1 MISRRSITT
10 EEQRLD
16 GRTLAGYAA
25 VYGEDSREIVEAGAR
40 FRERIAPGAFNATL
54 SEGADVKL
62 LFNHNPEAVLAR
74 TKSGTLRLKSDR
86 TGLAFAASLPET
98 TLGNDVKV
106 MMERGDL
113 TGEMSFGF
121 FVEEDSWNRTRTE
134 RLVKRARLVE
144 ISAVW
149 DAAYPQT
156 NSSLR
161 SVSAAALEAARLR
174 LELHNARMNSHVG

>member
-1 MISRRSITT
+1 MISRRTVST
-10 EEQRLD
+10 EEHRLD
-16 GRTLAGYAA
+16 GRSLAGYAA
-25 VYGEDSREIVEAGAR
+25 VYGEDSREIVEHGRA
-40 FRERIAPGAFNATL
+40 FTERIAPGAFNGTL
-54 SEGADVKL
+54 ESAADVKL
-62 LFNHNPEAVLAR
+62 LFNHNPESVLAR
-74 TKSGTLRLKSDR
+74 TRSGTLKLRSDR
-86 TGLAFAASLPET
+86 TGLAFAATLPET

-113 TGEMSFGF
+113 SGEMSFGF
-121 FVEEDSWNRTRTE
+121 FVEEDSWNRNRTQ

-161 SVSAAALEAARLR
+161 SVSAAAFEAARAR
-174 LELHNARMNSHVG
+174 LELHIARMARHG

>member
-1 MISRRSITT
+1 M
-10 EEQRLD
+10 
-16 GRTLAGYAA
+16 
-25 VYGEDSREIVEAGAR
+25 
-40 FRERIAPGAFNATL
+40 
-54 SEGADVKL
+54 
-62 LFNHNPEAVLAR
+62 LAR
-74 TKSGTLRLKSDR
+74 TRSGTLKLRSDR
-86 TGLAFAASLPET
+86 TGLAFAATLPET

-113 TGEMSFGF
+113 SGEMSFGF
-121 FVEEDSWNRTRTE
+121 FVEEDSWNRNRTQ

-161 SVSAAALEAARLR
+161 SVSAAAFEAARAR
-174 LELHNARMNSHVG
+174 LELHIARMARHG